1 MAAAALAGVAVPAAS
16 ADHGVLD
23 PSFGDGGRV
32 TSDFDTVAF
41 AAGVAVGPDGSVF
54 AGGSYGEANLMAFA
68 VTKWRA
74 DGSPDPTFGDN
85 GQVHLQPASSP
96 GAANGVALSPDGKVV
111 LAGATD
117 EMVVMRLDADGKPDQ
132 TFGNDGEV
140 DVAFG
145 TNPLA
150 GAAALTVL
158 SDGSIV
164 VAGSTGTSPNPTD
177 NTMAVA
183 RISSAG
189 DVLWKTTTAFGTSP
203 SSATAIVSDAP
214 APTVTVAGS
223 VIADDGTRDF
233 ALARYRVDDGSL
245 DPSFGTDGLVTTA
258 FANASAEGHAI
269 ARTADGRL
277 LVAGD
282 LFLQQSSN
290 TPFGLARYTDEGKLD
305 EAFGDGG
312 KVVGSA
318 PEGNTFANAVVS
330 TSCGTAVVGGVT
342 FDTSAGHQEFTLTGY
357 DAAGHLDGDFGTA
370 GRTLTPFDDKDAFG
384 SALAVAPSGALVM
397 AGGITGQGNR
407 QMGAAR
413 YTDACAPPPPTDKDQ
428 CKNGGW
434 KNFGTRFKNQG
445 QCVRFVNTGK

>member
-1 MAAAALAGVAVPAAS
+1 
-16 ADHGVLD
+16 
-23 PSFGDGGRV
+23 
-32 TSDFDTVAF
+32 
-41 AAGVAVGPDGSVF
+41 
-54 AGGSYGEANLMAFA
+54 
-68 VTKWRA
+68 
-74 DGSPDPTFGDN
+74 
-85 GQVHLQPASSP
+85 
-96 GAANGVALSPDGKVV
+96 
-111 LAGATD
+111 
-117 EMVVMRLDADGKPDQ
+117 
-132 TFGNDGEV
+132 
-140 DVAFG
+140 
-145 TNPLA
+145 
-150 GAAALTVL
+150 L

-164 VAGSTGTSPNPTD
+164 IAGSTGTSPNPTD

-233 ALARYRVDDGSL
+233 ALARYRLEDGSL
-245 DPSFGTDGLVTTA
+245 DTGFGDNGRATTA
-258 FANASAEGHAI
+258 FADASAEGHAI
-269 ARTADGRL
+269 ARTADGGL

-282 LFLQQSSN
+282 LFPQQSSN
-290 TPFGLARYTDEGKLD
+290 LPFGLARYTDEGKLD

-330 TSCGTAVVGGVT
+330 TSCGTAVVGGLT
-342 FDTSAGHQEFTLTGY
+342 FDTSAERQEFTLTGY
-357 DAAGHLDGDFGTA
+357 DAAGDLDGDFGTA

-413 YTDACAPPPPTDKDQ
+413 YTDACAPPPTNKDQ